1 MDKSNRIERKMNM
14 QKIIKLILII
24 GIFIVIIGFFSFYI
38 AEDSFRKWVDINIL
52 RKEITMEDAVS
63 IDLNTAKNNQIFAYS
78 KYIAVLS
85 NKKLSLYTSN
95 GENVSNIDTDISN
108 AVYDSS
114 EKYFAIAESKG
125 KNFSI
130 VFDKNYMWSGTEE
143 GEISQIHINCNGYVA
158 VVSSDT
164 TYKAIISMY
173 NSSGK
178 LLFKKYFANNRI
190 IDLNISKDNKYIAIG
205 DADISGATIQSN
217 VKIMSIEK
225 AQKKEEEDI
234 INTYSENKDKL
245 LTNITYESNGNIVC
259 MYNNLVTVI
268 KNNEQ
273 KNIFEINNQVTFLST
288 ELNNHI
294 VYLEE
299 VKDGILSKDTIVH
312 VIDTESLQ
320 EKKHQLNEVAKK
332 LDTNGNTIAINVGTD
347 IYFFNSKG
355 WLVKK
360 YYSSKEITNFV
371 FSDNIAGIVYKDKIE
386 IINL

>member
-1 MDKSNRIERKMNM
+1 MDKSDKIERKMNM

-24 GIFIVIIGFFSFYI
+24 GIIIGIIGFFSFYI

-52 RKEITMEDAVS
+52 RKEITMKDAVLV
-63 IDLNTAKNNQIFAYS
+63 DLNTAKNNQIFAYS

-85 NKKLSLYTSN
+85 NKKLSLYTGN

-143 GEISQIHINCNGYVA
+143 GEISQIHINSNGYVA

-205 DADISGATIQSN
+205 EADISGATIQSS

-268 KNNEQ
+268 KNNEE
-273 KNIFEINNQVTFLST
+273 KSIFEINSQVTFLST

-299 VKDGILSKDTIVH
+299 VKEGILSKDTMVH
-312 VIDTESLQ
+312 IIDAENLQ
-320 EKKHQLNEVAKK
+320 ENKYQLNEVAKK

-360 YYSSKEITNFV
+360 YYSNKEITNFV
-371 FSDNIAGIVYKDKIE
+371 FSDNIAGIVYKDKVE